1 MAKIK
6 ILHPHPAVLLEAEQR
21 YIAVS
26 DLHIGFENQ
35 LSGRGINIS
44 SDKYL
49 DEMLDE
55 LSHIIRN
62 EEPDVLLLLGDIK
75 SSVHTVTKTEWRS
88 IPEFLHKLSKM
99 CKVFLVPGNH
109 DGGIQHLV
117 PKEVRMIGS
126 KGMVLDDTLLVHGHT
141 MPSKTSSSVSRI
153 VMGHIHPIFLKEG
166 SVLSGQR
173 VWAYLKVN
181 KQQVFS
187 DAKGMLDIIVLPSF
201 NKYFYY
207 SIQSKA
213 YRKSISPI
221 VNKAMKKISKAMV
234 LALDGSILGNESLME
249 QII

>member
-1 MAKIK
+1 MATLK
-6 ILHPHPAVLLEAEQR
+6 ILHPHPAVLLETDLR
-21 YIAVS
+21 YVAVS

-44 SDKYL
+44 PEKYL

-55 LSHIIRN
+55 LSYIIQK

-75 SSVHTVTKTEWRS
+75 SSVHTVTKTEWRN

-99 CKVFLVPGNH
+99 CKVFLIPGNH
-109 DGGIQHLV
+109 DAGIQHLV
-117 PKEVRMIGS
+117 PKEVRMMGS
-126 KGMVLDDTLLVHGHT
+126 KGMMLDDTLLVHGHT
-141 MPSKTSSSVSRI
+141 MPSKISSSVSRI
-153 VMGHIHPIFLKEG
+153 VMGHIHPIFLREG
-166 SVLSGQR
+166 SVLNGQR
-173 VWAYLKVN
+173 VWVYLKVN

-187 DAKGMLDIIVLPSF
+187 DTKGILDMIVLPSF

-207 SIQSKA
+207 SMQSKT

-221 VNKAMKKISKAMV
+221 INKAVQKVSKAMV
-234 LALDGSILGNESLME
+234 LTLDGSILGNESLLE

>member
-6 ILHPHPAVLLEAEQR
+6 ILHPHPAVLLEADQR
-21 YIAVS
+21 YVAVS
-26 DLHIGFENQ
+26 DLHIGFESE
-35 LSGRGINIS
+35 LSGRGIDIS

-49 DEMLDE
+49 DEMLEE
-55 LSHIIRN
+55 LSYIIRN
-62 EEPDVLLLLGDIK
+62 EKPDVLLLLGDIK
-75 SSVHTVTKTEWRS
+75 SSVHTVTKAEWKS
-88 IPEFLHKLSKM
+88 IPEFLQKLSKM

-117 PKEVRMIGS
+117 PKQVRMIS
-126 KGMVLDDTLLVHGHT
+126 RKGMVVDDTLLIHGHT
-141 MPSKTSSSVSRI
+141 MPSKISSSVGRI

-173 VWAYLKVN
+173 VWIYLKVN

-187 DAKGMLDIIVLPSF
+187 DTEGMLDIIVLPSF

-207 SIQSKA
+207 SMQTKT

-221 VNKAMKKISKAMV
+221 INKVAQKVSKAMV
-234 LALDGSILGNESLME
+234 LTLDGSILGNESLLE